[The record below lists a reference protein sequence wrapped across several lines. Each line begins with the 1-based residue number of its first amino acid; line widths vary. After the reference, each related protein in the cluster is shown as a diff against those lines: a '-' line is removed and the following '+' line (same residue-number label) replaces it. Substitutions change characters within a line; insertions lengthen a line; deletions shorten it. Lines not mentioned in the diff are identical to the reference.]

1 MKNINLFQLTKRII
15 VFLAGLLIIQTGV
28 AIFIQT
34 SIGADPFTIFTT
46 GIARLW
52 QMNVGNA
59 NLLLSIIFTVVIIAV
74 FREWKQINIGTV
86 MALVFAGVCINL
98 MNCVITPLSLGSF
111 PVPVRLCFVV
121 VSCVLIAIGFSM
133 EKACDLGV
141 APNDLFILI
150 FTDKTKIEYRFVRIA
165 IDITF
170 LTVGFI
176 LCGVDTFGSTLGF
189 GTVLNA
195 LIQGPLIQFFMERVE
210 KVVRPVIAYDRAEK
224 QIAEGSEE

>member
-1 MKNINLFQLTKRII
+1 MKEMNLFQLTKRIV

-46 GIARLW
+46 GIARLLH
-52 QMNVGNA
+52 MNVGNA
-59 NLLLSIIFTVVIIAV
+59 NLFLSVVFTVVIVAV
-74 FREWKQINIGTV
+74 FREWKQISIGTV
-86 MALVFAGVCINL
+86 MALMFAGACINL
-98 MNCVITPLSLGSF
+98 MNRVIMPLSLESY
-111 PVPVRLCFVV
+111 PIPVRLVFVV
-121 VSCVLIAIGFSM
+121 LSCVLIAVGFSM

-150 FTDKTKIEYRFVRIA
+150 FTDKTKFEYRFVRIG
-165 IDITF
+165 IDLTF
-170 LTVGFI
+170 LTVGFL

-195 LIQGPLIQFFMERVE
+195 LIQGPLIQFFMERIE
-210 KVVRPVIAYDRAEK
+210 KVLRPVIGYAGEK
-224 QIAEGSEE
+224 EQPETELM

>member
-1 MKNINLFQLTKRII
+1 MKEMNLFQLIKRII

-46 GIARLW
+46 GIARLLR
-52 QMNVGNA
+52 MNVGNA
-59 NLLLSIIFTVVIIAV
+59 NLFLSIVFTVVIV
-74 FREWKQINIGTV
+74 FLFREWKQINIGTV

-98 MNCVITPLSLGSF
+98 MNRVIMPLSLGSF
-111 PVPVRLCFVV
+111 PVPVRLVFVV
-121 VSCVLIAIGFSM
+121 LSCVLIAVGFSM

-150 FTDKTKIEYRFVRIA
+150 FTDKTKLEYRFVRIG
-165 IDITF
+165 IDLTF
-170 LTVGFI
+170 LTIGFF

-195 LIQGPLIQFFMERVE
+195 LIQGPLIQFFMERIE
-210 KVVRPVIAYDRAEK
+210 KGLRTVLGYDGTKE
-224 QIAEGSEE
+224 QPETEML

>member
-1 MKNINLFQLTKRII
+1 MKEMNLFQLTKRII

-46 GIARLW
+46 GIARLLR
-52 QMNVGNA
+52 MNVGNA
-59 NLLLSIIFTVVIIAV
+59 NLFLSIVFTVVIV
-74 FREWKQINIGTV
+74 FLFREWKQINIGTV

-98 MNCVITPLSLGSF
+98 MNRVIMPLSLGSF
-111 PVPVRLCFVV
+111 PVPVRLVFVV
-121 VSCVLIAIGFSM
+121 LSCVLIAVGFSM

-150 FTDKTKIEYRFVRIA
+150 FTDKTKLEYRFVRIG
-165 IDITF
+165 IDLTF
-170 LTVGFI
+170 LTIGFF

-195 LIQGPLIQFFMERVE
+195 LIQGPLIQFFMERIE
-210 KVVRPVIAYDRAEK
+210 KRLRTVLGYDGTKE
-224 QIAEGSEE
+224 QPETEML

>member
-1 MKNINLFQLTKRII
+1 MKEMNLFQLIKRII

-46 GIARLW
+46 GIARLLR
-52 QMNVGNA
+52 MNVGNA
-59 NLLLSIIFTVVIIAV
+59 NLFLSIVFTVVIV
-74 FREWKQINIGTV
+74 FLFREWKQINIGTV

-98 MNCVITPLSLGSF
+98 MNRVIMPLSLGSF
-111 PVPVRLCFVV
+111 PVPVRLVFVV
-121 VSCVLIAIGFSM
+121 LSCVLIAVGFSM

-150 FTDKTKIEYRFVRIA
+150 FTDKTKLEYRFVRIG
-165 IDITF
+165 IDLTF
-170 LTVGFI
+170 LTIGFF

-195 LIQGPLIQFFMERVE
+195 LIQGPLIQFFMERIE
-210 KVVRPVIAYDRAEK
+210 KRLRTVLGYDGTKE
-224 QIAEGSEE
+224 QPETEML

>member
-1 MKNINLFQLTKRII
+1 MSRTFE
-15 VFLAGLLIIQTGV
+15 V

-46 GIARLW
+46 GIARLLH
-52 QMNVGNA
+52 MNVGNA
-59 NLLLSIIFTVVIIAV
+59 NLLLSIIFTFVIIAA
-74 FREWKQINIGTV
+74 FREWKQISIGTV
-86 MALVFAGVCINL
+86 MALAFAGVCINL
-98 MNCVITPLSLGSF
+98 MNRVIMPLSLGSF

-121 VSCVLIAIGFSM
+121 VSCMLIAIGFSM

-150 FTDKTKIEYRFVRIA
+150 FTDKTKMEYRFVRIG

-170 LTVGFI
+170 LTVGFL

-210 KVVRPVIAYDRAEK
+210 KVVRPVIAYDRNEEEVV
-224 QIAEGSEE
+224 EGSKE

>member
-1 MKNINLFQLTKRII
+1 MKEMNLFQLTKRII

-46 GIARLW
+46 GIARLLH
-52 QMNVGNA
+52 MNVGNA
-59 NLLLSIIFTVVIIAV
+59 NLFLSIVFTVVIV
-74 FREWKQINIGTV
+74 VLFREWKQINIGTV

-98 MNCVITPLSLGSF
+98 MNRVIMPLSLGSF

-165 IDITF
+165 IDIIF

>member
-1 MKNINLFQLTKRII
+1 M
-15 VFLAGLLIIQTGV
+15 FLAGLLIIQTGV

-46 GIARLW
+46 GIARLLH
-52 QMNVGNA
+52 MNVGNA
-59 NLLLSIIFTVVIIAV
+59 NLFLSIIFTLVIVVV

-86 MALVFAGVCINL
+86 MALAFAGVCINL
-98 MNCVITPLSLGSF
+98 MNRVIMPLSLGSF
-111 PVPVRLCFVV
+111 PVPVRLLFVV
-121 VSCVLIAIGFSM
+121 ISCILIAVGFSM

-150 FTDKTKIEYRFVRIA
+150 FTDKTRIEYRFVRIG

-170 LTVGFI
+170 LMVGFL
-176 LCGVDTFGSTLGF
+176 LCGVNTFGSTLGF

-195 LIQGPLIQFFMERVE
+195 LIQGPLIQFFMEHIE
-210 KVVRPVIAYDRAEK
+210 KAIRPVIAYDNSKEAEK
-224 QIAEGSEE
+224 EAF

>member
-1 MKNINLFQLTKRII
+1 MKEMNLFQLTKRII

-46 GIARLW
+46 GIARLLH
-52 QMNVGNA
+52 MNVGNA
-59 NLLLSIIFTVVIIAV
+59 NLFLSIVFTVVIV
-74 FREWKQINIGTV
+74 VLFREWKQINIGTV

-98 MNCVITPLSLGSF
+98 MNRVIMPLSLGSF
-111 PVPVRLCFVV
+111 PVPVRLVFVV
-121 VSCVLIAIGFSM
+121 LSCVLIAVGFSM

-150 FTDKTKIEYRFVRIA
+150 FTDKTKLEYRFVRIG
-165 IDITF
+165 IDLTF
-170 LTVGFI
+170 LTIGFF

-195 LIQGPLIQFFMERVE
+195 LIQGPLIQFFMERLE
-210 KVVRPVIAYDRAEK
+210 KGLRPVLGYDGTKE
-224 QIAEGSEE
+224 QPETEML

>member
-1 MKNINLFQLTKRII
+1 MTEYDRKCLKRN
-15 VFLAGLLIIQTGV
+15 
-28 AIFIQT
+28 
-34 SIGADPFTIFTT
+34 
-46 GIARLW
+46 ARLL